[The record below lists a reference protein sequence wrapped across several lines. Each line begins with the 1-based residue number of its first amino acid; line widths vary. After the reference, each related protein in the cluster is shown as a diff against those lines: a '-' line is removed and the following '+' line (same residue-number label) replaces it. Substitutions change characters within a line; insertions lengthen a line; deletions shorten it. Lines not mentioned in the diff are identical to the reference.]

1 MKYIEIGLGNRW
13 FIRTEIEYEDG
24 SESEVKGI
32 LRPFRLQS
40 IYIRLWVGRR
50 VFVIDSKEGFK
61 QYAKSRKKLKLIL
74 GFRGL

>member
-1 MKYIEIGLGNRW
+1 MNVMGEISVMKYIEIGLGNRW

-50 VFVIDSKEGFK
+50 VFVKGSNNT
-61 QYAKSRKKLKLIL
+61 RKAEKN
-74 GFRGL
+74 